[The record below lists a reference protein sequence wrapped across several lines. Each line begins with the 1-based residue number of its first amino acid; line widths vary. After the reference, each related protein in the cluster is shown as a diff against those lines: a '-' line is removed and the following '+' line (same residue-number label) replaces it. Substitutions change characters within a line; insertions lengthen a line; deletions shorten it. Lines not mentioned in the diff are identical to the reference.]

1 MSSCR
6 SASGREGGQRA
17 RSVKKRKNVD
27 HISSFRGA
35 PAYPGGAT
43 GRGLF
48 YKPPG
53 APFPRFTFLGFARRG
68 ARNWAEVKRC
78 PKKGGGRWRPF
89 KKGDTNGIL
98 KMWSIKKVPRQPP
111 QWTPPSLGG
120 RWRARRR
127 ENSRCGGDFREQHL
141 EVAYMELARN
151 GNP

>member
-27 HISSFRGA
+27 HISIFRGA

-53 APFPRFTFLGFARRG
+53 GTFSTDYISGFRPAGRAQLSRSKK
-68 ARNWAEVKRC
+68 V
-78 PKKGGGRWRPF
+78 PKKGGG
-89 KKGDTNGIL
+89 
-98 KMWSIKKVPRQPP
+98 KVI
-111 QWTPPSLGG
+111 
-120 RWRARRR
+120 AI
-127 ENSRCGGDFREQHL
+127 
-141 EVAYMELARN
+141 
-151 GNP
+151 